1 MIITAN
7 RQRACLETAKRIIT
21 HLINERLIAAT
32 VYHESQHSWL
42 RVQNSPHHHSEDARV
57 AELLVPLRNDA
68 YVQTSPDDTVK
79 NNSCV
84 VFVKTGD
91 LANQPVI
98 VRVGDGENASDVE
111 QSDPCAIFE
120 ICIAKLEV
128 QPAMRD
134 RILRQL
140 GNSVDMQER
149 WLDMSMSMPALNLD
163 SPAIQWEQSLII
175 GHPTHPVCLL
185 SLERNSR

>member
-1 MIITAN
+1 MTITAN
-7 RQRACLETAKRIIT
+7 RQRACLETAKRLVT
-21 HLINERLIAAT
+21 HLINEGLVAAT
-32 VYHESQHSWL
+32 LYHESQHNWL
-42 RVQNSPHHHSEDARV
+42 RIENSSNHHPRGARV
-57 AELLVPLRNDA
+57 AELRVFLRKDA
-68 YVQTSPDDTVK
+68 HVETSSDGTAS
-79 NNSCV
+79 NSARV

-98 VRVGDGENASDVE
+98 VRVADGENTGDVE

-120 ICIAKLEV
+120 ICIAELEV

-140 GNSVDMQER
+140 RNSVDMQEQ
-149 WLDMSMSMPALNLD
+149 WLEMSMSMPALNLD

-185 SLERNSR
+185 FP